1 MSLGQ
6 RLSQKSISQ
15 IEIVLGSKNS
25 VSSKNGYLKCQLN
38 QDTFPLVERLVWQV
52 ISENVLTKGESN
64 ILNVATC
71 RLAERKP

>member
-6 RLSQKSISQ
+6 RLSQKSTSQ

-52 ISENVLTKGESN
+52 ISENVIMKAESN
-64 ILNVATC
+64 TLNVATC